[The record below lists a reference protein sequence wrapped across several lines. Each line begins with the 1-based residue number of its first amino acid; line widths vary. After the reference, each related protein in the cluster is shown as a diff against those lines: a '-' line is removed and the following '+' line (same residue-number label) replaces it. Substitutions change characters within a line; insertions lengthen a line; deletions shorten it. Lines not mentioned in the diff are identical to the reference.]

1 MPPRKKKVTFRRMNP
16 SESSSS
22 VAVGM
27 FAYGTDEPSNARGFV
42 CTTMSA
48 VTEAVLLVIEFS
60 LLMLGIT
67 EVERK
72 VDNETLLLVTP
83 DALLEE
89 LALLSSACIEIAPT
103 VFVEVIAVKNLLRC
117 FCHFFAFSF
126 ADEVTVVR
134 KGGRGSLR
142 QRVSN
147 A

>member
-1 MPPRKKKVTFRRMNP
+1 MLDGHTTF
-16 SESSSS
+16 
-22 VAVGM
+22 VA
-27 FAYGTDEPSNARGFV
+27 TDPEHSH
-42 CTTMSA
+42 
-48 VTEAVLLVIEFS
+48 
-60 LLMLGIT
+60 GILSKYY
-67 EVERK
+67 ERK

-89 LALLSSACIEIAPT
+89 LALLSSASIEIAPT